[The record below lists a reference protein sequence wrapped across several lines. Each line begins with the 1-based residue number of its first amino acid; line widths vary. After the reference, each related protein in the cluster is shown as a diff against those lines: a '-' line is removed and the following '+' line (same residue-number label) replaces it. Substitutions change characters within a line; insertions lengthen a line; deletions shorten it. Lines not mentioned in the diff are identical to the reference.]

1 MHKSMQ
7 TKRTRGLG
15 KIVSPPKS
23 MRQHESLA
31 LSLAAE
37 ASGAQKR
44 LRPGTRPGTV
54 ADMSYT
60 ISLCLACL

>member
-1 MHKSMQ
+1 
-7 TKRTRGLG
+7 
-15 KIVSPPKS
+15 

-54 ADMSYT
+54 ADIYIYAYMSVA
-60 ISLCLACL
+60 ILAQAILAQGKGPHNFRLVVD